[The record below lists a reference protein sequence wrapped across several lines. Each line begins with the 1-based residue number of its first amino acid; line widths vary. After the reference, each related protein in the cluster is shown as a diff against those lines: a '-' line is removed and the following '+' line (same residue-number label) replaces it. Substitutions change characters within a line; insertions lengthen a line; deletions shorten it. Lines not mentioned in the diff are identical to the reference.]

1 MTQPSSNSINRE
13 RITVKL
19 PVQTIERMRN
29 AVYWTPDLT
38 LTKLVAE
45 AVAERLDLIES
56 QRGEPFPSRQGKLKT
71 GRPIK

>member
-1 MTQPSSNSINRE
+1 MTQTSSTPINRE

-19 PVQTIERMRN
+19 PVKTIERMRN

-56 QRGEPFPSRQGKLKT
+56 QRGEPFPLRQGKLKT
-71 GRPIK
+71 GRPIQ